1 MNKEKIEIS
10 LETFVVCR
18 LIPFLKKPGL
28 PPIGLGEI
36 LQRRAEKDVMKIL
49 NIIIINNKS
58 SLLFTTMCK
67 SGG

>member
-10 LETFVVCR
+10 LETFVVWR

-28 PPIGLGEI
+28 LPIGLGEI
-36 LQRRAEKDVMKIL
+36 LQRRAEKGVMKIL

-58 SLLFTTMCK
+58 GLLFTTMCK